1 MKLPRFF
8 PVALV
13 CLIFILALSPNKK
26 AESQTSISW
35 DEWGVPHISAPDDE
49 QLFYAEGW
57 AQMQLH
63 ANLIVELYG
72 RSRGKAAEY
81 WGKTKIGNDQIIH
94 TLGFP
99 EIAEKWSRTQDPDF
113 KKLCVAFVKG
123 LNDYATAHPESIKP
137 INKAILPLEP
147 NDVNMHL
154 LFIVYTRFVGG
165 DELGMTQEWK
175 DMGSNTWAVGP
186 SKSASGKAMLVQNPH
201 LPWFGEFLFTEAHLM
216 KPGQNIYGSVLVGL
230 PGLAIAFNEYLGWSH
245 TNNTIDN
252 ADTYEV
258 ELKDGG
264 YLIDGER
271 KEFEKTTKIIKVK
284 DDDGKIKDYE
294 INILHTVHGPVVNMG
309 KSKALAIR
317 MPGYDNANIG
327 LQWWRMANAK
337 NFDQFEAALKMA
349 QIPFWNVSYADKQ
362 GNIFYLFNGLVPK
375 RSKGDWNYWNKIITG
390 GKKEDIWTTVHDYA
404 DLPKIKNPPQG
415 WLQNANDPPWT
426 CTFPMLLKP
435 TDFPAYMAP
444 KFMHFRAQRSADLLD
459 KDPSITFDELVKY
472 KLSTR
477 LEMADRILDD
487 LFNAIDQYGTS
498 IGKEAKTILEKWDRQ
513 ADANSVGT
521 YLFVKWANEMQPYND
536 AMYATKW
543 NENNPRLTPD
553 GLSDPKAAVKVLEE
567 VAAKI
572 KTDFGTLAVPWGKVY
587 RIHYNNLDLDGNGAD
602 GSVGAFRVAWPAKEE
617 KNISYIGGG
626 DSWVGVIEFGDKI
639 KANVL
644 LSYGNSTQE
653 NSPHNGDQLRLFSQK
668 NLRQAYFYPAEVKA
682 HMKRTEVM
690 VNGKM
695 KEK

>member
-1 MKLPRFF
+1 MKHPRFYL
-8 PVALV
+8 VAFLCLV
-13 CLIFILALSPNKK
+13 IFTAISLVKK
-26 AESQTSISW
+26 ADPPASITW
-35 DEWGVPHISAPDDE
+35 DEWGVPHISAPNDE
-49 QLFYAEGW
+49 GLFYAEGW

-81 WGKTKIGNDQIIH
+81 WGKNKLGDDMIIH

-99 EIAEKWSRTQDPDF
+99 EIAKQWSQTQDPEF
-113 KKLCVAFVKG
+113 KKLTAAFVKG

-165 DELGMTQEWK
+165 DELGMTQDWQE
-175 DMGSNTWAVGP
+175 MGSNTWAIGP
-186 SKSASGKAMLVQNPH
+186 SRSASGKAMLVQNPH
-201 LPWFGEFLFTEAHLM
+201 LPWFGEFLFTEVHLM
-216 KPGQNIYGSVLVGL
+216 KPGQNMYGSTLVGL
-230 PGLAIAFNEYLGWSH
+230 PGLAIAFNDYLGWSH

-264 YLIDGER
+264 YLLNGER
-271 KEFEKTTKIIKVK
+271 KAFEKQQKTIRVK
-284 DDDGKIKDYE
+284 DDNGRLIDQE
-294 INILHTVHGPVVNMG
+294 IDILKTVHGPVVKMG
-309 KSKALAIR
+309 KQKALAIR
-317 MPGYDNANIG
+317 MPGYDKPNIG
-327 LQWWRMANAK
+327 LQWWRMANAQ

-349 QIPFWNVSYADKQ
+349 QIPFWNVSYADKA

-375 RSKGDWNYWNKIITG
+375 RSQGDWNFWSQVIKG
-390 GKKEDIWTTVHDYA
+390 GKSTDIWTTVHDYT
-404 DLPKIKNPPQG
+404 DLPKIKNPAQG

-426 CTFPMLLKP
+426 STFPMLLNP
-435 TDFPAYMAP
+435 ANFPPYMAP
-444 KFMHFRAQRSADLLD
+444 KFMHFRAQRSADLID
-459 KDPSITFDELVKY
+459 KDPSITFDELINY

-487 LFNAIDQYGTS
+487 LFKAIDLYGTA
-498 IGKEAKTILEKWDRQ
+498 IGKEAKSVLEKWDRK

-521 YLFVKWANEMQPYND
+521 YLFVQWAGSMQPYNQT
-536 AMYATKW
+536 MYAVKW
-543 NENNPRLTPD
+543 NESNPRLTPD
-553 GLSDPKAAVKVLEE
+553 GLSDPQKAVKVLEE
-567 VAAKI
+567 TATKI
-572 KTDFGTLAVPWGKVY
+572 KSDFGTLSVPWGKVY
-587 RIHYNNLDLDGNGAD
+587 RIQYNNINLEGNGAD
-602 GSVGAFRVAWPAKEE
+602 GSVGAFRVAWPSREE

-653 NSPHNGDQLRLFSQK
+653 NSTHNGDQLKLFSQNK
-668 NLRQAYFYPAEVKA
+668 LRDAYFYPADVKL
-682 HMKRTEVM
+682 HMKKREVM
-690 VNGKM
+690 INGKM
-695 KEK
+695 KDE